1 MVVRR
6 ELLRG
11 LERLNATTTVLQRAR
26 LADPLGGMWE
36 AADVQWWWRRPRAT
50 DELALPVWFD
60 EVGPVA
66 AAGLTAWDDTWQADV
81 FAVPSIVDEEDV
93 WAATLEATAG
103 HRGEA
108 LQVLVREDDAPLAD
122 LAIQSGFAMTDELSG
137 TTWMDADQRPPV
149 AQVDGFAIVDRVTR
163 ADRPHPMIAR
173 NGELVEPRLRQ
184 CSLYDPTLDLAVE
197 DADGRVAGY
206 ALFWFDHTTLVGLL
220 EPMRVED
227 EYQRRGLAR
236 MLLTNG
242 LDRLA
247 RKGAR
252 RLKVGF
258 ETDAARNLYLG
269 AGFVQT
275 SVDRLLIRP
284 APHEP
289 SRAVTLP
296 VRRIPLALSL
306 PGAGQGG
313 RRPLEL
319 LPRVIGA
326 PNERSRLDVRDAE
339 GLTDTL
345 VVGEL
350 IGRHPA
356 IHREVERRG
365 LQVLADRHEVASG
378 VAEVGQRVCHLR
390 RLFSPI
396 PRMRFDF
403 VICPGAQALGHPH
416 HARVSGRTRTP
427 DGCGRAD
434 AGRFPGCARTRQAR
448 HRSPSRCHVHRP

>member
-1 MVVRR
+1 VVVGR

-26 LADPLGGMWE
+26 RADPRRGMWE
-36 AADVQWWWRRPRAT
+36 AADVQWWWRRARAT

-66 AAGLTAWDDTWQADV
+66 AAGLTAWDDNWQADV
-81 FAVPSIVDEEDV
+81 FVVPAIVDEQDV
-93 WAATLEATAG
+93 WAATLEAVG

-108 LQVLVREDDAPLAD
+108 LEMLVREGDALLAD
-122 LAIQSGFAMTDELSG
+122 LAIQSGFAMSDEVSG
-137 TTWMDADQRPPV
+137 TAWMDADQRAPV
-149 AQVDGFAIVDRVTR
+149 AHVAGFAIVDRVTR

-173 NGELVEPRLRQ
+173 NGEPVERRLRQ

-206 ALFWFDHTTLVGLL
+206 ALFWFDHTTRVGLL

-247 RKGAR
+247 GKGAR

-258 ETDAARNLYLG
+258 ESDAARNLYLG

-284 APHEP
+284 APPE
-289 SRAVTLP
+289 S
-296 VRRIPLALSL
+296 
-306 PGAGQGG
+306 
-313 RRPLEL
+313 
-319 LPRVIGA
+319 A
-326 PNERSRLDVRDAE
+326 P
-339 GLTDTL
+339 
-345 VVGEL
+345 
-350 IGRHPA
+350 
-356 IHREVERRG
+356 HR
-365 LQVLADRHEVASG
+365 
-378 VAEVGQRVCHLR
+378 
-390 RLFSPI
+390 
-396 PRMRFDF
+396 
-403 VICPGAQALGHPH
+403 
-416 HARVSGRTRTP
+416 
-427 DGCGRAD
+427 
-434 AGRFPGCARTRQAR
+434 
-448 HRSPSRCHVHRP
+448 